1 MRLEDMLV
9 ISKTS
14 VHATLAL
21 VYLAQIDKD
30 SYVGASQIAENINA
44 PKNYLGKLLNRLAA
58 EGLLESIKG
67 FGGGFRLAKQ
77 SSKISIF
84 NIVEPIDSISKL
96 KGCFLGQTTCSCDKT
111 CVVHNKWDK
120 IRSDY
125 LHFLKTTTIKDIVE
139 KDISL
144 KIES

>member
-1 MRLEDMLV
+1 M

-21 VYLAQIDKD
+21 VYLAQIDTN
-30 SYVGASQIAENINA
+30 SYAGASQIAENINA
-44 PKNYLGKLLNRLAA
+44 PKNYLGKLLNRLAS
-58 EGLLESIKG
+58 EGLLDSSKG
-67 FGGGFRLAKQ
+67 FGGGFKLAKQ
-77 SSKISIF
+77 ASKISVF

-96 KGCFLGQTTCSCDKT
+96 NGCFLGQTTCSCTKS
-111 CVVHNKWDK
+111 CAVHNKWDK

-125 LHFLKTTTIKDIVE
+125 LHFLKTTTIKDIAE

-144 KIES
+144 